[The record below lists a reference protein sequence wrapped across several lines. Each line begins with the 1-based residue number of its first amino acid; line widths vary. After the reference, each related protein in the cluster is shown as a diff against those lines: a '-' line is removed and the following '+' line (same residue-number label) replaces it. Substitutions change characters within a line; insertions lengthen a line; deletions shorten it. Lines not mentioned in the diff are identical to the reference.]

1 MTTTVTAARPTTRRR
16 TGPVAVY
23 LFTTAALAL
32 GAALLVPDYVIEPMG
47 RMTHYMALIGPE
59 NPAHPWTLLFGM
71 GGMVIA
77 YALIIPYLVGLLPE
91 GAARVGT
98 LLLAAL
104 TASFAAYLLRW
115 VLGPMLQGTLDS
127 HGAMD
132 VVSLVAL
139 ALTPVPLVAASVLLL
154 ATGRLNGQWVYY
166 GAALLHVGMLTG
178 MLAADLVGG
187 AGGAPHVG

>member
-1 MTTTVTAARPTTRRR
+1 MTTATATRPTARHR
-16 TGPVAVY
+16 TGPLVAY
-23 LFTTAALAL
+23 LLTVAALAV
-32 GAALLVPDYVIEPMG
+32 GAAVLVPNYVVEPMG

-104 TASFAAYLLRW
+104 TTAFAAYLIRW
-115 VLGPMLQGTLDS
+115 ALGPMLAGTLDA

-139 ALTPVPLVAASVLLL
+139 MLTPIPLVAAAVLLL
-154 ATGRLNGQWVYY
+154 ATGRLDGQWVYY

-178 MLAADLVGG
+178 MLAADLFGGG
-187 AGGAPHVG
+187 AGVPHVG

>member
-1 MTTTVTAARPTTRRR
+1 MTTTVTATRPTTRHR
-16 TGPVAVY
+16 TGPLAAYLLVLAAAVVG
-23 LFTTAALAL
+23 
-32 GAALLVPDYVIEPMG
+32 GAFVVPDYVIEPMG
-47 RMTHYMALIGPE
+47 RMTHYMALISPE
-59 NPAHPWTLLFGM
+59 NPAHPWTLAFGM

-98 LLLAAL
+98 LLLSAL
-104 TASFAAYLLRW
+104 TAAFAAYLIRW
-115 VLGPMLQGTLDS
+115 ALGPMLAGTLDS

-139 ALTPVPLVAASVLLL
+139 ELTPVPLVAAAVLLL
-154 ATGRLNGQWVYY
+154 ATGRLNGPWVYY

-178 MLAADLVGG
+178 MLAADLFGG
-187 AGGAPHVG
+187 GGGTPHVG

>member
-1 MTTTVTAARPTTRRR
+1 MATATATRPTTR
-16 TGPVAVY
+16 TGPLATY
-23 LFTTAALAL
+23 LLAIAALAL
-32 GAALLVPDYVIEPMG
+32 GAVALIPDYIVEPMG

-91 GAARVGT
+91 VAAKVGT

-104 TASFAAYLLRW
+104 TASFAAYLIRW
-115 VLGPMLQGTLDS
+115 GLGPMLAGTLDS

-154 ATGRLNGQWVYY
+154 ATGRLNGQ
-166 GAALLHVGMLTG
+166 
-178 MLAADLVGG
+178 
-187 AGGAPHVG
+187 